1 MLGNVLLSFPF
12 IERRP
17 ETLVPHQESSLAM
30 RPPVGHHI
38 LHLPPCATSRVE
50 NQRFRLSIFFRW
62 TEVGWSLLIWSEAIH
77 IDDRVNKA
85 EPRLRGNLQFHRV
98 DTSQLLDGERAD
110 KLWEELSMLPA
121 QSQMFGRQ

>member
-38 LHLPPCATSRVE
+38 LHLPTCATSRVD

-77 IDDRVNKA
+77 IDDRVN
-85 EPRLRGNLQFHRV
+85 
-98 DTSQLLDGERAD
+98 
-110 KLWEELSMLPA
+110 
-121 QSQMFGRQ
+121 